1 LVATKRLLPKF
12 AQNHMIP
19 VPSNEGDRR
28 DIWEMGSFKSL
39 KPYISDA
46 KVLAYKPSKL
56 SKKVKLNYSTGLEIL
71 SPSGVWEPVPA
82 LADTLIINIGDLMA
96 MWTNDRWVS
105 TLHRVVNS

>member
-1 LVATKRLLPKF
+1 
-12 AQNHMIP
+12 
-19 VPSNEGDRR
+19 
-28 DIWEMGSFKSL
+28 MGSFKSL